1 MMQNMTT
8 QEHKD
13 TATVNVDAP
22 EARRAKGASPN
33 SSTPPNPEVSIKSTR
48 RAFTAKYKRDIVER
62 ADACQNP
69 GEIGALLRR
78 EGLYSSHLCTWR
90 RLYRQG
96 ALDSLTAQPR
106 GPKPDPTASEKKIIS
121 QLERRIARLENDL
134 KKAHTI
140 IDVQK
145 KLSVLLSN
153 MPEQESS

>member
-13 TATVNVDAP
+13 TATVNLDAP

-33 SSTPPNPEVSIKSTR
+33 ASVPPNPEVSVKSTR
-48 RAFTAKYKRDIVER
+48 RAFTAKYKRDIVEK
-62 ADACQNP
+62 ADAFQHQ
-69 GEIGALLRR
+69 GEVGALLRR
-78 EGLYSSHLCTWR
+78 EGLYSSHLANWR
-90 RLYRQG
+90 RQYRQG
-96 ALDSLTAQPR
+96 ALNSLAAKPR
-106 GPKPDPTASEKKIIS
+106 GPKPDPNATDQKTIS
-121 QLERRIARLENDL
+121 QLERRIAHLENDL

-153 MPEQESS
+153 MPEQENS